1 MRRLGHAFWRGARAR
16 GRAFLSV
23 ESGDLKRLLMENEVV
38 VLSRSDDAFGKRVRS
53 FLDTKS
59 IPYRSLEVDIMENGE
74 EIVEQAGKITR
85 QKSLPKVFVGE
96 EYIGGCMDTINS
108 YEAGDLEKMI
118 NAMESPL
125 DAERKQEE
133 ASDPGSTSR

>member
-1 MRRLGHAFWRGARAR
+1 MSHLGSDHSRIQPESWVTEMRRLGHAFWRGARAR

-59 IPYRSLEVDIMENGE
+59 IPYRSLEVDIMGN
-74 EIVEQAGKITR
+74 ILK
-85 QKSLPKVFVGE
+85 
-96 EYIGGCMDTINS
+96 
-108 YEAGDLEKMI
+108 
-118 NAMESPL
+118 
-125 DAERKQEE
+125 
-133 ASDPGSTSR
+133 